1 MYSMPGYVVNKGKK
15 TKRPWLNF
23 HINVLSL
30 SQWNIFL
37 KVEDLFLE

>member
-1 MYSMPGYVVNKGKK
+1 MYPMPVYAVNKGKK